1 MFDPYPDLVQTHS
14 LTLPT
19 GEGITF
25 DQTLWGKVIAIQTL
39 HLGGGRYHLE
49 DTMATA
55 KLRQLLEAAT
65 VGGAWAFSEEDPRF
79 AELRREVHALLE
91 DLYGISFDA

>member
-1 MFDPYPDLVQTHS
+1 VFEPYPDLVQTHT

-25 DQTLWGKVIAIQTL
+25 DQTLWGKVIAIRTL
-39 HLGGGRYHLE
+39 HVGGGRYHLE

-55 KLRQLLEAAT
+55 QLRQLLEAAT
-65 VGGAWAFSEEDPRF
+65 IGGVWAFADNDSRF
-79 AELRREVHALLE
+79 AELKREVAELIETLF
-91 DLYGISFDA
+91 GIS